1 MDAAVPGPPAPVPA
15 GSRMNP
21 PRRRSWRTPA
31 DVAPD
36 SAAAEQLRLLDGFA
50 SGRITAADFALGW
63 HPARRAS
70 TANGERLH
78 GPLYAL
84 FNEVF
89 MLLEDYTHDPSLR
102 EEGDLSDAELLAA
115 VKALRRG

>member
-1 MDAAVPGPPAPVPA
+1 MHTPP
-15 GSRMNP
+15 RP

-36 SAAAEQLRLLDGFA
+36 SATAKQLRLLADFT
-50 SGRITAADFALGW
+50 SGRITAAAFALAW
-63 HPARRAS
+63 HPARRES

-78 GPLYAL
+78 GPLSDL
-84 FNEVF
+84 FDRVF

-115 VKALRRG
+115 VTALTRG

>member
-1 MDAAVPGPPAPVPA
+1 MDADVPGPPAPVPA
-15 GSRMNP
+15 GSRVNP

-36 SAAAEQLRLLDGFA
+36 SAAAEQLRLLDGFT

-63 HPARRAS
+63 YPARSAS

-78 GPLYAL
+78 GPLSDL
-84 FNEVF
+84 FDRVF

-102 EEGDLSDAELLAA
+102 EEGDLSDTELLAA
-115 VKALRRG
+115 VTALTRG

>member
-1 MDAAVPGPPAPVPA
+1 MNRPP
-15 GSRMNP
+15 RP

-36 SAAAEQLRLLDGFA
+36 SAAAEQLRLLDGFT
-50 SGRITAADFALGW
+50 SGRTSAADFALGW
-63 HPARRAS
+63 YPARSAS

-78 GPLYAL
+78 GPLSDL
-84 FNEVF
+84 FERIF

-102 EEGDLSDAELLAA
+102 EEGDLSDAELLTA
-115 VKALRRG
+115 VKALTRG